1 MADFEAMSNIMSK
14 QPQLSWS
21 ECFGPTLQGE
31 GKYIGKQAYFIRLGL
46 CNLDCKWCDTP
57 YTWDW
62 TGKNGYKY
70 SKSIELRR
78 STVSELAAKV
88 PATCQHVVLTGGE
101 PVLQQTALFEL
112 ASLLRERGHTV
123 EIETNGT
130 IKPKST
136 DWLRLAVQHNDL
148 GVQFNV
154 SPKLGNSGVA
164 WEIAINQEAL
174 LEYKQLGAI
183 FKFVISNDDDLEQV
197 AYLQNELN
205 LDAKSIYLMPEGR
218 TQQEILARL
227 PALFDVCALNGY
239 VLTPRLHVLAF
250 NDKRGI

>member
-1 MADFEAMSNIMSK
+1 MADFDEMKQIMNK
-14 QPQLSWS
+14 QPQVSWA

-70 SKSIELRR
+70 SKAIELRR
-78 STVSELAAKV
+78 STVIELAGMV
-88 PATCQHVVLTGGE
+88 PADCQHVVLTGGE
-101 PVLQQTALFEL
+101 PMLQQTALFEL
-112 ASLLRERGHTV
+112 ASLLRVRGHSV

-130 IKPKST
+130 IKPKSV
-136 DWLRLAVQHNDL
+136 DWLRLAEQHADI

-154 SPKLGNSGVA
+154 SPKLKSSGVE
-164 WEIAINQEAL
+164 WDKAINMDAL
-174 LEYKQLGAI
+174 LDYKHLGAI
-183 FKFVISNDDDLEQV
+183 FKFVITDDYDLVQV
-197 AYLQNELN
+197 RYLRRELSI
-205 LDAKSIYLMPEGR
+205 DAQSIYLMPEGR
-218 TQQEILARL
+218 TQQEILGKL
-227 PALFDVCALNGY
+227 PELFNVCAAENY

>member
-101 PVLQQTALFEL
+101 PMLQQTALFEL

-130 IKPKST
+130 IKPKTS
-136 DWLRLAVQHNDL
+136 DWLRLAQQHSDL

-183 FKFVISNDDDLEQV
+183 FKFVTSNDDDLAQV
-197 AYLQNELN
+197 AFLQNALELPSE
-205 LDAKSIYLMPEGR
+205 SIYLMPEGR
-218 TQQEILARL
+218 TQEEILAKL
-227 PALFDVCALNGY
+227 PELFGVCAVLGY

>member
-1 MADFEAMSNIMSK
+1 MADFEAMSTIMNK

-31 GKYIGKQAYFIRLGL
+31 GKHIGKQSYFIRLGL

-62 TGKNGYKY
+62 TGKNGHKY
-70 SKSIELRR
+70 SKAIELRR

-101 PVLQQTALFEL
+101 PMLQQTALFEL
-112 ASLLRERGHTV
+112 CTLLRDRGHTV

-136 DWLRLAVQHNDL
+136 DWLRNAEQHSDI

-174 LEYKQLGAI
+174 LEYKHLGAI
-183 FKFVISNDDDLEQV
+183 FKFVISDANDLAQV
-197 AYLQNELN
+197 ALLKAQLQ
-205 LDAKSIYLMPEGR
+205 LDEQSIYLMPEGR
-218 TQQEILARL
+218 TQQEILAKL
-227 PALFDVCALNGY
+227 PELFDVCAQEGY